1 VRRIE
6 RIEVDETARL
16 KPNEWSSL
24 EVRLVDLSTDGFRAR
39 CDAVVL
45 RGSLVKI
52 ELPGIG
58 EVEAQVSWR
67 RRGELGARFLAPI
80 DMALCGIAPVPTDR
94 VLARL
99 LVQRAE
105 ALSGGRFDQER
116 ALRERIR
123 STLPMRKV

>member
-1 VRRIE
+1 
-6 RIEVDETARL
+6 
-16 KPNEWSSL
+16 
-24 EVRLVDLSTDGFRAR
+24 
-39 CDAVVL
+39 
-45 RGSLVKI
+45 
-52 ELPGIG
+52 
-58 EVEAQVSWR
+58 
-67 RRGELGARFLAPI
+67 
-80 DMALCGIAPVPTDR
+80 